1 MSAFRPADEEARE
14 RARRDHGT
22 SLVLEAGAGTGKTTL
37 LVDRIESIVR
47 AGAARLDEIAA
58 VTFTENAATTMKLRL
73 RERLERARGQGEL
86 PQSERDR
93 VSAALE
99 VLERTSVSTI
109 HALCAQMLQERP
121 LECGVLPGFR
131 MADEAQADALFTD
144 AWEEWLGER
153 LAGGDDVLLD
163 ALDRGIPLEGG
174 GWGERTSL
182 RGLAR
187 KLIDQR
193 DLLPLAAEGV
203 FDLDEAQR
211 ELLEKGVRAAALAVS
226 VREGDSLAAR
236 LLKLAEFAEASRF
249 GSGPERLAFLLR
261 LETIPS
267 NFGFKPHWPS
277 AEALA
282 EGRAI
287 AGWTKEARPRWA
299 AALGADLHG
308 RLVRSLGG
316 VVRIYERK
324 KAERGVLD
332 FLDLLVKARDALRD
346 HAGVRAWF
354 RERFRFLVIDE
365 FQDTDPLQVEVARLI
380 AGDRPGALVVVGD
393 AKQSIYRFRRAEV
406 RLFREL
412 VREAEGATDNGNGQR
427 KTDSEQ
433 RTTENSQTG
442 RTELE
447 GGHPAPPN
455 PPGRG
460 DPGPPSPPRV
470 LHLTQNFR
478 SRPAILRFVNRVFA
492 GLIQESEEA
501 DQTGYE
507 AIAPAPGLPE
517 EASVVALRF
526 TAEPNA
532 AAAELLAAEAFA
544 LAAFLAGI
552 ARGAEAVR
560 DPVSGETRPSRAGDV
575 LVLARRLT
583 RMQALE
589 EALEAAGLRFTVE
602 GGKSF
607 FDRQEVHE
615 TLAVLRAIDDPS
627 DRIALV
633 AALRSSFFGV
643 SDRDIVAYSLSGGPL
658 WAGAIDESRPGAGAL
673 RPAMVL
679 LEELHQRRRHASVP
693 AVLEQLYDDT
703 RILAALTG
711 SRRGEAQIANLEKVA
726 ALAREAAAL
735 GALTLRGFAKLL
747 EDRIQNAREEPD
759 LPSTRPGDP
768 DTVRVLSIH
777 KAKGLEAPVVAL
789 YDTDDNAY
797 SPIDTVPLWDQGRI
811 AIGFRGG
818 CQPPGWDALV
828 RQEEKKARAESRRL
842 LYVACTRARDLL
854 VVPRPPLDAALGAF
868 WKELIDALPAAGD
881 LDVRAMDAE
890 TLARPDTPG
899 RGRELWALQGAEGG
913 DAIAARWEAERREL
927 VARAAERPF
936 VPISA
941 TRLAGR
947 TAPPPVAATA
957 TPAGRDFGSLVHR
970 LLEWVPLEDKDP
982 ARGARVG
989 AMAEALAPAYGLD
1002 PASATR
1008 AAAQVEGVLSL
1019 PLVERARRAA
1029 RVWRELP
1036 LWFPD
1041 GAHLVEGIVDLVFEE
1056 DGQLVV
1062 VDYKSDAIAD
1072 EQAFAQAAHHA
1083 PQLQLYGRGLTQ
1095 ALGLPVRERLVV
1107 FTALGRSVPV

>member
-1 MSAFRPADEEARE
+1 VSGFRPADEEARE

-37 LVDRIESIVR
+37 LVDRIESLVR
-47 AGAARLDEIAA
+47 TGTARLDEIAA

-73 RERLERARGQGEL
+73 RERLERARSLPEL
-86 PQSERDR
+86 PQDERAR
-93 VSAALE
+93 VGAALD
-99 VLERTSVSTI
+99 VLERASVSTI
-109 HALCAQMLQERP
+109 HALCAQILQERP

-131 MADEAQADALFTD
+131 MADEAQADALFVDT
-144 AWEEWLGER
+144 WEEWLGER
-153 LAGGDDVLLD
+153 LAGGDDVLTG
-163 ALDRGIPLEGG
+163 ALDRGIPLEGD

-193 DLLPLAAEGV
+193 DLRPLAAEDA
-203 FDLDEAQR
+203 FDPQQAMR
-211 ELLEKGVRAAALAVS
+211 ELVEKGARAAALAAS

-236 LLKLAEFAEASRF
+236 LSKLAEYAEASRF
-249 GSGPERLAFLLR
+249 SSGEERVARLLR
-261 LETIPS
+261 LETIPG

-287 AGWTKEARPRWA
+287 AAWTKEARPRWVA
-299 AALGADLHG
+299 ELGSDLHG

-332 FLDLLVKARDALRD
+332 FLDLLLKARDALHD

-354 RERFRFLVIDE
+354 QKRFRFLVIDE

-380 AGDRPGALVVVGD
+380 AGGRPGALVVVGD

-412 VREAEGATDNGNGQR
+412 VKNAESGHGGA
-427 KTDSEQ
+427 
-433 RTTENSQTG
+433 
-442 RTELE
+442 
-447 GGHPAPPN
+447 
-455 PPGRG
+455 
-460 DPGPPSPPRV
+460 V

-478 SRPAILRFVNRVFA
+478 SRPSILRFVNRVFE
-492 GLIQESEEA
+492 GLIQESDEA
-501 DQTGYE
+501 DQTPYE
-507 AIAPAPGLPE
+507 AITPPPGLPE
-517 EASVVALRF
+517 EPSVVALRF
-526 TAEPNA
+526 PAGPNA
-532 AAAELLAAEAFA
+532 AGAELLRAEAFG
-544 LAAFLAGI
+544 LGAFLAGI
-552 ARGAEAVR
+552 ARGGEEVR
-560 DPVSGETRPSRAGDV
+560 DPVSSASRPSRAGDV

-583 RMQALE
+583 RIQSLE
-589 EALEAAGLRFTVE
+589 EALEAAGLRFTIE

-615 TLAVLRAIDDPS
+615 TLAVLRAIDDPA

-658 WAGAIDESRPGAGAL
+658 WAGAIDEARPGAAAIA
-673 RPAMVL
+673 PAMRLVA
-679 LEELHQRRRHASVP
+679 ELHQRRRHVSVP
-693 AVLEQLYDDT
+693 AVLERLYDET

-711 SRRGEAQIANLEKVA
+711 SRRGEAQVANLEKVA
-726 ALAREAAAL
+726 ALAREATAL
-735 GALTLRGFAKLL
+735 GALTLRGFANLL

-789 YDTDDNAY
+789 HDTDDGGY
-797 SPIDTVPLWDQGRI
+797 SPIDTVALWQKGEI

-828 RQEEKKARAESRRL
+828 RQEEKKARAEARRL

-854 VVPRPPLDAALGAF
+854 IVPRPPMDAALGAF
-868 WKELIDALPAAGD
+868 WKELVDALPQKSDA
-881 LDVRAMDAE
+881 DVRVVDAE
-890 TLARPDTPG
+890 TLARPETPG
-899 RGRELWALQGAEGG
+899 RGRELWALSSAEGG
-913 DAIAARWEAERREL
+913 DAVAARWEAERREL
-927 VARAAERPF
+927 VERAAERPF
-936 VPISA
+936 VPVSA
-941 TRLAGR
+941 TQLVQR
-947 TAPPPVAATA
+947 TAPPPVATGAA
-957 TPAGRDFGSLVHR
+957 AGRDFGSLVHR
-970 LLEWVPLEDKDP
+970 LLEWVPLDDTDSGR
-982 ARGARVG
+982 AGRVR
-989 AMAEALAPAYGLD
+989 AMALALAPEFGLG
-1002 PASATR
+1002 AG
-1008 AAAQVEGVLSL
+1008 AAQRAGEQVERVLSM
-1019 PLVERARRAA
+1019 PLVERARHAQ
-1029 RVWRELP
+1029 RVWRELK

-1041 GAHLVEGIVDLVFEE
+1041 GAYLVEGIVDLVFEE
-1056 DGQLVV
+1056 DGKLVV

-1072 EQAFAQAAHHA
+1072 EQALAQAAHHA

-1095 ALGLPVRERLVV
+1095 AIGLPVRERLVV
-1107 FTALGRSVPV
+1107 FTALGRTVPV

>member
-1 MSAFRPADEEARE
+1 MSAFRPTDETARE
-14 RARRDHGT
+14 RARRDHAT

-37 LVDRIESIVR
+37 LVDRIESLVR
-47 AGAARLDEIAA
+47 TGTARLDEIAA

-73 RERLERARGQGEL
+73 RERLERARSRGDL
-86 PQSERDR
+86 PQDERAR
-93 VSAALE
+93 VSAALD
-99 VLERTSVSTI
+99 VLERASVSTI
-109 HALCAQMLQERP
+109 HALCAQILQERP
-121 LECGVLPGFR
+121 LECAVLPGFR
-131 MADEAQADALFTD
+131 MADEAQADALFMDT
-144 AWEEWLGER
+144 WEEWLGER
-153 LAGGDDVLLD
+153 LAGGDDVLTG
-163 ALDRGIPLEGG
+163 ALDRGIPLEGD

-193 DLLPLAAEGV
+193 DLQPLAADGA
-203 FDLDEAQR
+203 FDPDAARR
-211 ELLEKGVRAAALAVS
+211 ELLEKAARAAELAAP

-236 LLKLAEFAEASRF
+236 LVKLVEFAEASRF
-249 GSGPERLAFLLR
+249 RSGQDLIAGLLR

-267 NFGFKPHWPS
+267 NFGFRPHWPS

-287 AGWTKEARPRWA
+287 AAWTKEARPRWVA
-299 AALGADLHG
+299 ELGADLHG
-308 RLVRSLGG
+308 RLVRALGG

-332 FLDLLVKARDALRD
+332 FLDLLLKARDALRD

-354 RERFRFLVIDE
+354 QQRFRFLVIDE

-412 VREAEGATDNGNGQR
+412 VREAENG
-427 KTDSEQ
+427 
-433 RTTENSQTG
+433 
-442 RTELE
+442 
-447 GGHPAPPN
+447 
-455 PPGRG
+455 
-460 DPGPPSPPRV
+460 RV

-478 SRPAILRFVNRVFA
+478 SRPAILGFVNRVFE
-492 GLIQESEEA
+492 GLIQESDEA
-501 DQTGYE
+501 DQTRYE
-507 AIAPAPGLPE
+507 AIAPPPGLSE
-517 EASVVALRF
+517 EPSVVALRF
-526 TAEPNA
+526 PAGPNA
-532 AAAELLAAEAFA
+532 AGADLLSAEAYG

-552 ARGAEAVR
+552 ARGSETVR
-560 DPVSGETRPSRAGDV
+560 DPVSGASRPSRAGDV

-583 RMQALE
+583 RIQALE

-658 WAGAIDESRPGAGAL
+658 WAGAIDEARPGAAAL
-673 RPAMVL
+673 APAMRLVD
-679 LEELHQRRRHASVP
+679 ELNQRRRHASVP
-693 AVLEQLYDDT
+693 AVLERLYDET

-711 SRRGEAQIANLEKVA
+711 SRRGEAQISNLEKVA
-726 ALAREAAAL
+726 ALAREAASL
-735 GALTLRGFAKLL
+735 GALTLRGFANLL

-759 LPSTRPGDP
+759 LSSTRPGDP

-789 YDTDDNAY
+789 HDTDDSGY
-797 SPIDTVPLWDQGRI
+797 SPIDTVPLWAEGKI

-828 RQEEKKARAESRRL
+828 RQEEKKARAEARRL

-854 VVPRPPLDAALGAF
+854 IVPRPPLDAALGAF
-868 WKELIDALPAAGD
+868 WKELVEALPATGD
-881 LDVRAMDAE
+881 ADVRIVDAE
-890 TLARPDTPG
+890 TLARPETPG
-899 RGRELWALQGAEGG
+899 RGRELWALSSASGG
-913 DAIAARWEAERREL
+913 DAVAARWEMERGEL
-927 VARAAERPF
+927 VARAAERPYLPAK
-936 VPISA
+936 V
-941 TRLAGR
+941 TGLVER
-947 TAPPPVAATA
+947 TAPAPVTAVAATG
-957 TPAGRDFGSLVHR
+957 GRDFGSLVHQI
-970 LLEWVPLEDKDP
+970 LEWVPLDDESP
-982 ARGARVG
+982 ERSGRVR
-989 AMAEALAPAYGLD
+989 AMADAIAPSYGLD
-1002 PASATR
+1002 AAAAAR
-1008 AAAQVEGVLSL
+1008 AAAQVERVLGL
-1019 PLVERARRAA
+1019 PLLSRARSAHHL
-1029 RVWRELP
+1029 WRELP

-1041 GAHLVEGIVDLVFEE
+1041 GAYLVEGKVDLVFEE

-1072 EQAFAQAAHHA
+1072 EQALAQAAHHA

-1095 ALGLPVRERLVV
+1095 ALGLPVRERLVL